1 MNVHYFQHVPFEG
14 LGYIETWLKE
24 NHHHISVTKFFET
37 DFQLPEISEIDAL
50 IVMGGPMGVYDETQ
64 FPWLKQ
70 EKAFIKSCIQ
80 SGKNVLGICLGA
92 QLIADCLGAKVVSA
106 KNKEIGWFPVFP
118 TEECKQIAWFY
129 ELFKHNPVVFHWHG
143 DQFEIPQDSTL
154 NLLYS
159 GANINQAFYYH
170 QHIIGLQFH
179 LEVTIGSLMQMT
191 ENGKDEFLYNLPYVQ
206 SENELLNN
214 NSHIAQCN
222 RLMDTILSNWINAIK
237 STL

>member
-24 NHHHISVTKFFET
+24 NHHHISVTKFFEK

-92 QLIADCLGAKVVSA
+92 QLIAGCLGAKVVSA
-106 KNKEIGWFPVFP
+106 KNKEIGWFSVFP

-143 DQFEIPQDSTL
+143 DQFEIPQNSCL

-159 GANINQAFYYH
+159 GANVNQAFYYN
-170 QHIIGLQFH
+170 QNIIGLQFH
-179 LEVTIGSLMQMT
+179 LEVTIESLRQMT
-191 ENGKDEFLYNLPYVQ
+191 ENGKEELFHNSPYIQ
-206 SENELLNN
+206 SKNELLTNN
-214 NSHIAQCN
+214 NHILQCN
-222 RLMDTILSNWINAIK
+222 GLMDKILSNWLID
-237 STL
+237 

>member
-24 NHHHISVTKFFET
+24 NHHHISATKFFET
-37 DFQLPEISEIDAL
+37 DFQFPDISETDAL
-50 IVMGGPMGVYDETQ
+50 IVMGGPMGVYDEAQ

-159 GANINQAFYYH
+159 GANLNQAFYYN

-179 LEVTIGSLMQMT
+179 LEVTIESLMQMT
-191 ENGKDEFLYNLPYVQ
+191 ENGKNELLYHLPYVQ
-206 SENELLNN
+206 NELLNN
-214 NSHIAQCN
+214 NNHIAQCN
-222 RLMDTILSNWINAIK
+222 RLMDTILSNWLID
-237 STL
+237 